1 MLGACP
7 RAFPGWVILSKQTS
21 PSLCLRAVGF
31 QVWGLIRLFSDSE
44 IYTLPS
50 TLALPPG
57 CREPLCGP
65 SGCPGEEGSLRALT
79 TAAVGGVAVWLLC
92 LRTGWTEHAPSLVGA
107 LGSRGPAGSP
117 GGQGP
122 PGVWA
127 LPLQSGAWGVKS
139 GRLWPADLVGS
150 LPPSVTQ
157 FKAWWHLLPGRGTQ

>member
-44 IYTLPS
+44 MHTLPS

-92 LRTGWTEHAPSLVGA
+92 PRTGWTKHAPLAGWGSGQQGPRGKPWRAGA
-107 LGSRGPAGSP
+107 AWSLGSAPPVWSLGSEVGQVVACGP
-117 GGQGP
+117 
-122 PGVWA
+122 
-127 LPLQSGAWGVKS
+127 
-139 GRLWPADLVGS
+139 GRLLAALCDPV
-150 LPPSVTQ
+150 
-157 FKAWWHLLPGRGTQ
+157 